1 MNHETFHSFMLEYF
15 IAILAFSMVN
25 GLCHWKC
32 FNFDIQILIKMADS
46 SENWLCLLSHI
57 NCELST
63 RLNEFIEHILCMKH
77 SIQQKCLFALEICSL
92 LFNLSLSLFE
102 FFVDGFHINLHCCRL
117 LKACRISV
125 KICNLFEQESF
136 SIVNHTHK
144 KWGQRFRIAIAA
156 VNLYALTA
164 LYVSE
169 AKELNTI
176 FRIANAALI
185 WTL

>member
-63 RLNEFIEHILCMKH
+63 WLNEFIEHILCMKH

-92 LFNLSLSLFE
+92 LFNLSLFE
-102 FFVDGFHINLHCCRL
+102 FLSMDFTLIYIVAVYWKLAEFPSKFATCLNKSHSRSWIIHKKMGATLQNCNCCR
-117 LKACRISV
+117 
-125 KICNLFEQESF
+125 
-136 SIVNHTHK
+136 
-144 KWGQRFRIAIAA
+144 
-156 VNLYALTA
+156 
-164 LYVSE
+164 
-169 AKELNTI
+169 
-176 FRIANAALI
+176 
-185 WTL
+185 